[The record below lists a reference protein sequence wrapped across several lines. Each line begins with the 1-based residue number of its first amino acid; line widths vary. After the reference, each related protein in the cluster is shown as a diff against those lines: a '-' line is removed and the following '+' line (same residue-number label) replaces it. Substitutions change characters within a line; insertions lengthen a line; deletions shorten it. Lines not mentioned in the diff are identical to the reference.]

1 MKTIITILLVF
12 VISLSGIGQISQRS
26 QQKLESFT
34 THKRMNTLK
43 KSIIDKKNPHYRV
56 NSKQASFLKST
67 QVNKKRLDD
76 VIYQYWNTNQ
86 WFDYFK
92 EEYTYN
98 ANEREMTEIDYD
110 KNGAVWDPSGKY
122 EYVYNSSLDVAELI
136 IYEWNTTLWAQVG
149 KIEYIYNAGKL
160 TTLLIYEWNTNQW
173 VLFGK
178 IDNTYDGNGNLTV
191 EIISIMNVSQWVALE
206 KYEHTYVNTNR
217 TVLTAFE
224 WNMVNSQWDNNWKD
238 EYTYDGSGKLLIEID
253 SYWENP
259 QWVDY
264 DKFDYTYDGNG
275 NTIREIKSVWNTTG
289 NQWDE
294 NWKYEYTF
302 NLAYDGSD
310 LIVPL
315 WYYGAYDYTYNNMVT
330 VENFYDFID
339 PDWVNSEKFIYN
351 YSDYESTLDI
361 DDEILSKSISLYPN
375 PVSDILTINSETPLT
390 KVEFYS
396 VLGKKVKEINSD
408 FKSIRTDNLSNGFY
422 IVRIQSENGLTSKK
436 LIKKD

>member
-12 VISLSGIGQISQRS
+12 VISLSGMGQITQDS

-34 THKRMNTLK
+34 THKRMNTFNKNRMGK
-43 KSIIDKKNPHYRV
+43 KPPNYQV
-56 NSKQASFLKST
+56 NSRQASFLKST

-110 KNGAVWDPSGKY
+110 KNGSVWDPSDKY
-122 EYVYNSSLDVAELI
+122 EYVYNSSQNVTELI
-136 IYEWNTTLWAQVG
+136 IYEWNTTLWDQVG
-149 KIEYIYNAGKL
+149 KIEYTYNAGKL
-160 TTLLIYEWNTNQW
+160 TTLLIYEWITNQW

-178 IDNTYDGNGNLTV
+178 IDNTYDGNDNLTV
-191 EIISIMNVSQWVALE
+191 EIISVMNASLWVAYE
-206 KYEHTYVNTNR
+206 KYEHTYVNNNR

-224 WNMVNSQWDNNWKD
+224 WDFINSVWDTNWKD
-238 EYTYDGSGKLLIEID
+238 EYTYDGNGKLLIEID
-253 SYWENP
+253 SDWINA
-259 QWVDY
+259 QWVQY
-264 DKFDYTYDGNG
+264 DKYDYTHDANG
-275 NTIREIKSVWNTTG
+275 NTIREIKYVWNTTG

-302 NLAYDGSD
+302 DLAYDGSD

-315 WYYGAYDYTYNNMVT
+315 WYYGEYDYTYNNMVT

-339 PDWVNSEKFIYN
+339 PDWVDSEKYTFN
-351 YSDYESTLDI
+351 YSDYDSTLDV
-361 DDEILSKSISLYPN
+361 DDAILAKSISFYPN
-375 PVSDILTINSETPLT
+375 PVSDILTIDSEMSLT

-396 VLGKKVKEINSD
+396 ALGKKVKEINSD
-408 FKSIRTDNLSNGFY
+408 FKSKRTDNYLMVF
-422 IVRIQSENGLTSKK
+422 I
-436 LIKKD
+436 